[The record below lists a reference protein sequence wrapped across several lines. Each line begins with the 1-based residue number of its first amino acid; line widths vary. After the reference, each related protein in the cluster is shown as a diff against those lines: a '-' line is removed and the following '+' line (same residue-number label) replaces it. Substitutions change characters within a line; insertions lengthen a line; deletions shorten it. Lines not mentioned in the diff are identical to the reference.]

1 MGCRDRLDCIT
12 DTILFDGRTGGT
24 SAWGLAFVGVR
35 AAPPRE
41 RGGERGGGGPPRS
54 PTPYQLLPPS
64 VHSAV
69 GQVLAL
75 QLGMAAAARW
85 AARGAR
91 AGGAPGGGGGGLADQ
106 LLRVSIN
113 SDA

>member
-1 MGCRDRLDCIT
+1 
-12 DTILFDGRTGGT
+12 
-24 SAWGLAFVGVR
+24 
-35 AAPPRE
+35 
-41 RGGERGGGGPPRS
+41 
-54 PTPYQLLPPS
+54 
-64 VHSAV
+64 V